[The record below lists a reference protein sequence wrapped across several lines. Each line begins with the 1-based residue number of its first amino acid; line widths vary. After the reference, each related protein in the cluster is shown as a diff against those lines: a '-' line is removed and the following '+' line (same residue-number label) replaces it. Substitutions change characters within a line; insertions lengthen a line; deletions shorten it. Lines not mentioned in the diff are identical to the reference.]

1 MDIRTNIINLSFSYD
16 VDSWNFRQQSVYSPS
31 RVDFRGKMRKS
42 IWYPRKRRRRT
53 QDANLVE
60 TFTMRNENC
69 AAAETSTVR
78 AESSRRDNSSR
89 FTLPFVRLSL
99 TILYAWSNSPLAL
112 ELREWVREL
121 SESDISLRYA
131 LDWRPSSREHL
142 FPFSRRSSF
151 MRLSTFWVLRAGKAH
166 RTRAVG
172 AKS

>member
-1 MDIRTNIINLSFSYD
+1 M
-16 VDSWNFRQQSVYSPS
+16 YSS
-31 RVDFRGKMRKS
+31 SHVDFWIKIRKP
-42 IWYPRKRRRRT
+42 IWYLRKRTRRA

-60 TFTMRNENC
+60 TFTTRNENC
-69 AAAETSTVR
+69 TVAETSTVR

-112 ELREWVREL
+112 ELQEWVREL

-131 LDWRPSSREHL
+131 LDWRPSSLEHL
-142 FPFSRRSSF
+142 FPFSPLGTLRSCDYPLCES
-151 MRLSTFWVLRAGKAH
+151 SGQGKP
-166 RTRAVG
+166 TIVG